1 MFEEYKKY
9 VTIIKDRRKSLDE
22 RQNALRNLIVLY
34 MAHVKQ
40 NMEEAF
46 YYIKQSALH
55 LFKLGVLR
63 GITEDLRTL
72 KVVWMKIME
81 SITNTDMQKM
91 GLKETDIYDF
101 DKLLKKIKYE
111 CDINLSNKTYNMYMR
126 ETGNDIYTVK

>member
-22 RQNALRNLIVLY
+22 RQSALRNLIVLY

-46 YYIKQSALH
+46 YYIKQSTLH

-126 ETGNDIYTVK
+126 ETGKDIYTVK